1 MAREQFAEIR
11 SQLAGIGRR
20 FYTRGWA
27 LGTSG
32 NFSAVVSRQPLQ
44 LAITASSVPKGRLS
58 PADILTC
65 GEDGA
70 VLAPGSKRSSKGRS
84 RSAVRRPSDPR
95 RPSAE
100 TLLHLEIARRRD
112 AGAILHTHS
121 VWTTILSD
129 IHAADGGFDIAGF
142 EMLKGLNGVRSHE
155 HREWIPIIE
164 NDQDMPRLAR
174 RVGAT
179 LDECRNAHAFLL
191 SRHGLY
197 TWGETLDEA
206 ERHVEILEFLFEA
219 LGWMI
224 AIKQVQGSGF
234 NVQGSV
240 QGSGFSVQA
249 SPPLHHEP

>member
-1 MAREQFAEIR
+1 MARDQFAEVR

-32 NFSAVVSRQPLQ
+32 NFSAVVSRQPLK

-65 GEDGA
+65 GEDGE
-70 VLAPGSKRSSKGRS
+70 VLTPVSKRSSKARS
-84 RSAVRRPSDPR
+84 RSVRRPSGSR
-95 RPSAE
+95 LPSAE

-112 AGAILHTHS
+112 AGAVLHTHS

-129 IHAADGGFDIAGF
+129 IHAADGGFDISGF

-179 LDECRNAHAFLL
+179 LDEFRNAHAFLL

-206 ERHVEILEFLFEA
+206 ERHVEILEFLFET
-219 LGWMI
+219 LGRT
-224 AIKQVQGSGF
+224 KQVQGF
-234 NVQGSV
+234 NGSKVQG
-240 QGSGFSVQA
+240 F
-249 SPPLHHEP
+249 PKP